1 MLVIKLA
8 ELAYFGQLP
17 ETVLMC
23 VVGQLL
29 RQGVII
35 GVSPGL
41 DAPLRPASSPN
52 IRAVVHLNWC
62 NVSSR

>member
-17 ETVLMC
+17 ETVLMS

-29 RQGVII
+29 RQRVVI
-35 GVSPGL
+35 GVSSGL
-41 DAPLRPASSPN
+41 DAPLRPASSPDKC
-52 IRAVVHLNWC
+52 AVVHLDWC
-62 NVSSR
+62 NVPSW